1 MQIYKLSLRNFR
13 NHENLDLSFS
23 PGTTTIV
30 GRNGRGKT
38 NIVEAVHYLAT
49 LGSHRVSQD
58 APLVRNGQNTASVLA
73 NVEKHKRQAQVEL
86 VINYP
91 GTNKV
96 SLNGNPLTRS
106 RDILGL
112 VTTVIFSPED
122 LELVKGEPSAR
133 RKFIDELST
142 LLAPKFSNT
151 RSDYERTL
159 KQRNTLLKSLGRR
172 NPSPQARAT
181 LDAWDEQLISSGSE
195 IIFTRLENIKR
206 IKPHVIDFGTLI
218 SGDTEPLHINYL
230 NNWLSHE
237 INNVNEV
244 AELFRTE
251 LENRNKDEVD
261 RGLTLVGPH
270 RDDLNIQL
278 SDMPAKGYA
287 SHGQSWS
294 IAIALRLAAF
304 KTLREHDDDPILI
317 LDDVFAELDE
327 KRRNRLISI
336 ISDVEQTLITAAVLE
351 DIPKGLPSHQLL
363 LEDN

>member
-1 MQIYKLSLRNFR
+1 MQISKLSLRNFR

-23 PGTTTIV
+23 PGATTIV

-58 APLVRNGQNTASVLA
+58 APLIRNGQNTASVLA

-172 NPSPQARAT
+172 SPSPQARAT

-206 IKPHVIDFGTLI
+206 IKPHVTDFGTLI

-230 NNWLSHE
+230 NNWLSPE

>member
-1 MQIYKLSLRNFR
+1 MQISKLSLRDFR
-13 NHENLDLSFS
+13 NHENLDLTFS
-23 PGTTTIV
+23 SGATTIV

-58 APLVRNGQNTASVLA
+58 APLIRSGQTSASVLA
-73 NVEKHKRQAQVEL
+73 QIEKHNRQAKVEL
-86 VINYP
+86 TINFP

-96 SLNGNPLTRS
+96 SLNGNPLAKS

-122 LELVKGEPSAR
+122 LDLVKGDPSAR
-133 RKFIDELST
+133 RRFIDELST
-142 LLAPKFSNT
+142 LLSPKFSNT
-151 RSDYERTL
+151 RSDFDRTL

-172 NPSPQARAT
+172 SPSIQARAT
-181 LDAWDEQLISSGSE
+181 LDAWDEQLIQSGTE
-195 IIFTRLENIKR
+195 VIYTRLENVKR
-206 IKPHVIDFGTLI
+206 IEPHLTEFGTAI
-218 SGDTEPLHINYL
+218 SGNTEPLHLNYA
-230 NNWLSHE
+230 NPWLPSDISEKTE
-237 INNVNEV
+237 I
-244 AELFRTE
+244 AELFKTE
-251 LENRNKDEVD
+251 LENRSKDEVD
-261 RGLTLVGPH
+261 RGITLVGPH

-278 SDMPAKGYA
+278 SGLPAKGYA

-304 KTLREHDDDPILI
+304 NILREHDDDPILI

-327 KRRNRLISI
+327 KRRARLISI
-336 ISDVEQTLITAAVLE
+336 ITDVEQTLITAAVPE
-351 DIPKGLPSHQLL
+351 DIPKGLPSNQLL

>member
-1 MQIYKLSLRNFR
+1 MQISELSLRNFR
-13 NHENLDLSFS
+13 NHENLELDF
-23 PGTTTIV
+23 PAGATTIV

-58 APLVRNGQNTASVLA
+58 APLIRSGQNTATISA
-73 NVEKHKRQAQVEL
+73 TVEKHNRQARVEL
-86 VINYP
+86 TINFP
-91 GTNKV
+91 GANKV
-96 SLNGNPLTRS
+96 LLNTNPLTKTK
-106 RDILGL
+106 DILGL

-122 LELVKGEPSAR
+122 LDLVKGEPSAR
-133 RKFIDELST
+133 RRFIDELST
-142 LLAPKFSNT
+142 LLAPKFSST
-151 RSDYERTL
+151 RSDFERIL

-172 NPSPQARAT
+172 APSTQARAT
-181 LDAWDEQLISSGSE
+181 LDAWDEQLIQSGSE
-195 IIFTRLENIKR
+195 IIFTRGENIKR
-206 IKPHVIDFGTLI
+206 IDPFVTEFGTII
-218 SGDTEPLHINYL
+218 SGDTEPLYLNYL
-230 NNWLSHE
+230 NNWLPVE
-237 INNVNEV
+237 QLVKADIEK
-244 AELFRTE
+244 LFRDE
-251 LENRNKDEVD
+251 LEKRNKDEID
-261 RGLTLVGPH
+261 RGVTLVGPH

-278 SDMPAKGYA
+278 SNLPAKGYA

-336 ISDVEQTLITAAVLE
+336 ISDVEQTLITAAVIE
-351 DIPKGLPSHQLL
+351 DVPKGLPSNQLL

>member
-1 MQIYKLSLRNFR
+1 MQISELSLRNFR
-13 NHENLDLSFS
+13 NHENLELDF
-23 PGTTTIV
+23 PAGATTIV

-58 APLVRNGQNTASVLA
+58 APLIRSGQNTATISA
-73 NVEKHKRQAQVEL
+73 TVEKHNRQARVEL
-86 VINYP
+86 TINFP
-91 GTNKV
+91 GANKV
-96 SLNGNPLTRS
+96 LLNTNPLTKTK
-106 RDILGL
+106 DILGL

-122 LELVKGEPSAR
+122 LDLVKGEPSAR
-133 RKFIDELST
+133 RRFIDELST
-142 LLAPKFSNT
+142 LLAPKFSST
-151 RSDYERTL
+151 RSDFERIL

-172 NPSPQARAT
+172 APSTQARAT
-181 LDAWDEQLISSGSE
+181 LDAWDEQLIQSGSE
-195 IIFTRLENIKR
+195 IIFTRVENIKR
-206 IKPHVIDFGTLI
+206 IDPFVTEFGTII
-218 SGDTEPLHINYL
+218 SGDTEPLYMNYL
-230 NNWLSHE
+230 NNWLPVE
-237 INNVNEV
+237 QLVKADIEK
-244 AELFRTE
+244 LFRDE
-251 LENRNKDEVD
+251 LEKRNKDEID
-261 RGLTLVGPH
+261 RGVTLVGPH

-278 SDMPAKGYA
+278 SNLPAKGYA

-336 ISDVEQTLITAAVLE
+336 ISDVEQTLITAAVIE
-351 DIPKGLPSHQLL
+351 DVPKGLPSNQLL

>member
-1 MQIYKLSLRNFR
+1 MQISKLSLRNFR
-13 NHENLDLSFS
+13 NHENLELSFS
-23 PGTTTIV
+23 SGATTIV

-58 APLVRNGQNTASVLA
+58 APLIRNGQSTASVLA

-86 VINYP
+86 IINYP

-96 SLNGNPLTRS
+96 SLNGNPLTRP

-172 NPSPQARAT
+172 SPSPQARAT

-195 IIFTRLENIKR
+195 MIFTRLENIKK
-206 IKPHVIDFGTLI
+206 IQPHVTEFGTTI
-218 SGDTEPLHINYL
+218 SGDTEPLHLNYL
-230 NNWLSHE
+230 NSWLSPETKDIKE
-237 INNVNEV
+237 IEN
-244 AELFRTE
+244 LFRAE
-251 LENRNKDEVD
+251 LENRNKDEID

-327 KRRNRLISI
+327 RRRNRLISI

>member
-1 MQIYKLSLRNFR
+1 MQISELSLHNFR
-13 NHENLDLSFS
+13 NHKNLHLSF
-23 PGTTTIV
+23 PKGATTIV

-58 APLVRNGQNTASVLA
+58 APLIRSGQNSATISAK
-73 NVEKHKRQAQVEL
+73 VEKHNRQAQVEL
-86 VINYP
+86 TINFP
-91 GTNKV
+91 GANKV
-96 SLNGNPLTRS
+96 SLNTNPLTKT

-122 LELVKGEPSAR
+122 LDLVKGEPSAR
-133 RKFIDELST
+133 RRFIDELST
-142 LLAPKFSNT
+142 LLAPKFSST
-151 RSDYERTL
+151 RSDFERTL

-172 NPSPQARAT
+172 TPSTQARAT
-181 LDAWDEQLISSGSE
+181 LDAWDEQLIQSGSE

-206 IKPHVIDFGTLI
+206 IAPFVSEFGTVI
-218 SGDTEPLHINYL
+218 SGDTEPLNLSYL
-230 NNWLSHE
+230 NSWLPVDLIARSDIE
-237 INNVNEV
+237 KFFR
-244 AELFRTE
+244 AELE
-251 LENRNKDEVD
+251 KRNSDEID
-261 RGLTLVGPH
+261 RGVTLVGPH
-270 RDDLNIQL
+270 RDDLNLQL
-278 SDMPAKGYA
+278 SDLPAKGYA

-327 KRRNRLISI
+327 SRRSRLIAI
-336 ISDVEQTLITAAVLE
+336 IADVEQTLITAAVLE
-351 DIPKGLPSHQLL
+351 DIPKGLPSNQLL

>member
-1 MQIYKLSLRNFR
+1 MQISKLSLRNFR

-23 PGTTTIV
+23 SGATTIV

-58 APLVRNGQNTASVLA
+58 APLIRNGQSTASVLA

-86 VINYP
+86 IINYP

-96 SLNGNPLTRS
+96 SLNGNPLTRP

-172 NPSPQARAT
+172 SPSPQARAT

-195 IIFTRLENIKR
+195 MIFTRLENIKK
-206 IKPHVIDFGTLI
+206 IQPHVTEFGTTI
-218 SGDTEPLHINYL
+218 SGDTEPLHLNYL
-230 NNWLSHE
+230 NSWLSPEKKDIKE
-237 INNVNEV
+237 IEN
-244 AELFRTE
+244 LFRAE
-251 LENRNKDEVD
+251 LENRNKDEID

-327 KRRNRLISI
+327 RRRNRLISI

>member
-1 MQIYKLSLRNFR
+1 MQISKLSLRDFR
-13 NHENLDLSFS
+13 NHENLDLTFS
-23 PGTTTIV
+23 SGATTIV

-58 APLVRNGQNTASVLA
+58 APLIRNGQTSASVLA
-73 NVEKHKRQAQVEL
+73 QVEKHNRQAKVEL
-86 VINYP
+86 TINFP

-96 SLNGNPLTRS
+96 LLNGNPLAKS

-122 LELVKGEPSAR
+122 LDLVKGDPSAR
-133 RKFIDELST
+133 RRFIDELST

-151 RSDYERTL
+151 RSDLERIL

-172 NPSPQARAT
+172 NPSTQARAT
-181 LDAWDEQLISSGSE
+181 LDAWDEQLIQTGSE
-195 IIFTRLENIKR
+195 IISTRLENIKR
-206 IKPHVIDFGTLI
+206 IEPHLTEFGTAI
-218 SGDTEPLHINYL
+218 SGDTEPLHLNYA
-230 NNWLSHE
+230 NTWLPAEAREKTE
-237 INNVNEV
+237 ISE
-244 AELFRTE
+244 FFKTE
-251 LENRNKDEVD
+251 LESRNKDEVD
-261 RGLTLVGPH
+261 RGVTLVGPH

-278 SDMPAKGYA
+278 SGLPAKGYA

-304 KTLREHDDDPILI
+304 KSLCEHDDDPILI

-327 KRRNRLISI
+327 KRRTRLISI
-336 ISDVEQTLITAAVLE
+336 ITDVEQTLITAAVQA
-351 DIPKGLPSHQLL
+351 DIPKGLPSSQLL